1 MYASLCFGGL
11 LPEQCYTI
19 GRKNATPPC
28 CLTLRR
34 FSPASTSLFAA
45 DVQWYRYHIHRKFSW
60 VYFSGLKRNKYDK
73 IPKKYR
79 DVIRKTASRVWR
91 AVTRGG
97 SQIWSKLS
105 VIWFGCEK
113 SKCFGFSKSCFV
125 LLFEQ
130 HCLFWFDEPIRSTYD
145 AFDKR
150 RPILWKTT

>member
-1 MYASLCFGGL
+1 MFWRVTSRAMLYHREKKCDTTLLSHTSPLLTRINFPLCCRCSVV
-11 LPEQCYTI
+11 PVPY
-19 GRKNATPPC
+19 
-28 CLTLRR
+28 
-34 FSPASTSLFAA
+34 
-45 DVQWYRYHIHRKFSW
+45 RKFSW